1 MADFPAVLDL
11 AALAADGSE
20 GFRVTGA
27 ATADVIGRSV
37 RSAGDI
43 NGDGIDDL
51 IIGAPRVDLSWPNMG
66 VAYVVFGSADG
77 LPLDIPVFNLNG
89 TNGLQILGTQP
100 IGYAGYSVSSAGD
113 INGDGVDDLIIGAPK
128 ADVNGNDSG
137 EAYVVFGRNTA
148 VDGAFAADGALLGL
162 NGVTG
167 FKIRGAPADSELG
180 RSVSNV
186 GDINNDGIDD
196 VAVVAYYSDLGGES
210 SGSVFVLFGRD
221 TAAAGNFAATVDLSA
236 LSPADGFRIDGE
248 AGDRLA
254 TEIASVGDI
263 NGDGIDDLI
272 IAARRATTGNGATGA
287 AYVVF
292 GRDTAVS
299 GDFADMSVADLTGLN
314 GFELKGVTAPDMV
327 GSSVASAG
335 DINGDGIGDL
345 VVGGVGVDTYGS
357 ETGATFVV
365 FGKDTAV
372 AGGFAASVDLGAL
385 DGTDGFRVTGEG
397 GGDYSGSGVALLDL
411 NGDGIDDL
419 VVGAYRYDDW
429 RGAAYV
435 VFGKDTGLDGA
446 FAANIRLADLDGD
459 EGFKVLGAEAGDQL
473 GFSLAAA
480 GDVNGDGL
488 EDLIVSARASDLST
502 ISAGTVYV
510 IYGRVTSVDFV
521 GTGVAD
527 VRNGRGSADSLS
539 GLGGKDVLSGFSG
552 DDLLDGGDANDV
564 LYGGAG
570 TDDIVGGAG
579 NDWLQGDDGDDQLD
593 AGEGADK
600 LFGGAG
606 VDDLVGGLGNDRLDG
621 GDGADALT
629 GGAGN
634 DLLDGGAGADLMTGG
649 TENDVYIVDDTG
661 DQTIEAANE
670 GYDIVRTAL
679 DGWVLG
685 DNIEALEL
693 QGSADIDGQGNDL
706 ANNLQGNSGGNTL
719 FGGAGVDTINGN
731 DGDDTI
737 VGGLGGDL
745 MRGGLGADVF
755 LVDHAFGAGLE
766 TDQVYDFSTAE
777 GDSIDLSGID
787 AIAGGADEAFT
798 LVSAFGK
805 HAGEMTLTFAG
816 GVTTLKLDI
825 TGDGKVDYQMKISGD
840 VTGDSA
846 GWLL

>member
-1 MADFPAVLDL
+1 
-11 AALAADGSE
+11 
-20 GFRVTGA
+20 
-27 ATADVIGRSV
+27 
-37 RSAGDI
+37 
-43 NGDGIDDL
+43 
-51 IIGAPRVDLSWPNMG
+51 
-66 VAYVVFGSADG
+66 
-77 LPLDIPVFNLNG
+77 
-89 TNGLQILGTQP
+89 
-100 IGYAGYSVSSAGD
+100 
-113 INGDGVDDLIIGAPK
+113 
-128 ADVNGNDSG
+128 
-137 EAYVVFGRNTA
+137 
-148 VDGAFAADGALLGL
+148 
-162 NGVTG
+162 
-167 FKIRGAPADSELG
+167 
-180 RSVSNV
+180 
-186 GDINNDGIDD
+186 
-196 VAVVAYYSDLGGES
+196 
-210 SGSVFVLFGRD
+210 
-221 TAAAGNFAATVDLSA
+221 
-236 LSPADGFRIDGE
+236 
-248 AGDRLA
+248 
-254 TEIASVGDI
+254 
-263 NGDGIDDLI
+263 
-272 IAARRATTGNGATGA
+272 
-287 AYVVF
+287 
-292 GRDTAVS
+292 
-299 GDFADMSVADLTGLN
+299 
-314 GFELKGVTAPDMV
+314 
-327 GSSVASAG
+327 
-335 DINGDGIGDL
+335 
-345 VVGGVGVDTYGS
+345 
-357 ETGATFVV
+357 
-365 FGKDTAV
+365 
-372 AGGFAASVDLGAL
+372 
-385 DGTDGFRVTGEG
+385 
-397 GGDYSGSGVALLDL
+397 
-411 NGDGIDDL
+411 
-419 VVGAYRYDDW
+419 
-429 RGAAYV
+429 
-435 VFGKDTGLDGA
+435 
-446 FAANIRLADLDGD
+446 
-459 EGFKVLGAEAGDQL
+459 
-473 GFSLAAA
+473 
-480 GDVNGDGL
+480 
-488 EDLIVSARASDLST
+488 
-502 ISAGTVYV
+502 
-510 IYGRVTSVDFV
+510 
-521 GTGVAD
+521 
-527 VRNGRGSADSLS
+527 
-539 GLGGKDVLSGFSG
+539 
-552 DDLLDGGDANDV
+552 
-564 LYGGAG
+564 
-570 TDDIVGGAG
+570 VGGAG